1 MEPTLTPEQTKA
13 LGAFTP
19 AQITSYNRFRATG
32 FSPEKS
38 LSLVLSPTPTRRTE
52 EEKKK
57 EEDGILFGKKS
68 LLSSITDGAIDL
80 GEGFQNVANDA
91 ERFGNTQALIQS
103 PIRVLAG
110 LSRGV
115 GTVIGGVLETADDLT
130 GEVVSGALMPPLTS
144 VLQTETAQDVIGYLD
159 RVNQKGRGL
168 PGDIL
173 EILTA
178 VAGTQLLK
186 GPIRGAIA
194 EGKAVIRGA
203 GAGEGGLSS
212 FLRPVVRETAE
223 EVVENVP
230 RSADYLYHGTFVDN
244 LDGIKNN
251 GIFASPD
258 DPAYF
263 TSTLSRADQYSG
275 TDSVILRVNKNN
287 ASDFVGGSRGDDIIS
302 YDKVPPEHI
311 EISIDGGK
319 TWVDNTGKS
328 VNPAQDPTV
337 PATLTAT
344 GAIRETAEAL
354 APKLTLG
361 ERAIGI
367 TADVKGR
374 LQEAGEDLTRQYID
388 IAKTRNV
395 TDTIIDVNGNRIPAP
410 TPYGFAA
417 QRAEAAATELQRLAS
432 ETGSV
437 IGKTRERLSTYRATI
452 DQMSAIEKRLV
463 TEIESLNLTIVDG
476 KVVRTRGIQSVS
488 DGDVKAIQTI
498 YKNLKVVKESQNLT
512 DLIEF
517 RSAVDQN
524 IKFGKRASEVSDA
537 IDPLSRALR
546 GEIAEVAAKIVG
558 KTEAAEL
565 AKFSDFM
572 DALAD
577 LRSFTDRR
585 AGGEYLLRLVSS
597 GRGDE
602 ARRLVEVIREYTGID
617 LMNDATLMT
626 KVTDLIGNDT
636 QKNLFRQEITK
647 AKLDAQ
653 AVLSGSPMTMGARA
667 IERTIDWLTD
677 AEQIL
682 INASKR

>member
-1 MEPTLTPEQTKA
+1 METLTPEQTKA

-19 AQITSYNRFRATG
+19 DQVRSYNRFRATG
-32 FSPEKS
+32 FTPEKS
-38 LSLVLSPTPTRRTE
+38 LSLVLSPTPTRKTK
-52 EEKKK
+52 EEKVK

-68 LLSSITDGAIDL
+68 LLSSITDGATDL
-80 GEGFQNVANDA
+80 GQGFQNVADDA
-91 ERFGNTQALIQS
+91 EKFGTAQALLQS

-110 LSRGV
+110 LARGT
-115 GTVIGGVLETADDLT
+115 GRVIGGALETVDDLT
-130 GEVVSGALMPPLTS
+130 GEVVSGAAMPPLTS

-186 GPIRGAIA
+186 GPIA
-194 EGKAVIRGA
+194 EVKAVIRGA
-203 GAGEGGLSS
+203 GNSLDD
-212 FLRPVVRETAE
+212 FLKPVVREAAE
-223 EVVENVP
+223 DVVEVAP
-230 RSADYLYHGTFVDN
+230 
-244 LDGIKNN
+244 
-251 GIFASPD
+251 
-258 DPAYF
+258 
-263 TSTLSRADQYSG
+263 
-275 TDSVILRVNKNN
+275 
-287 ASDFVGGSRGDDIIS
+287 
-302 YDKVPPEHI
+302 
-311 EISIDGGK
+311 
-319 TWVDNTGKS
+319 
-328 VNPAQDPTV
+328 
-337 PATLTAT
+337 LTAT
-344 GAIRETAEAL
+344 GVIRETAEAL
-354 APKLTLG
+354 APKLTLK

-367 TADVKGR
+367 TPDVKGR

-395 TDTIIDVNGNRIPAP
+395 TDTIIDGSGNRIPAP

-417 QRAEAAATELQRLAS
+417 QRAEAAATELQRLVS

-437 IGKTRERLSTYRATI
+437 IGKTRERLSTYKATI
-452 DQMSAIEKRLV
+452 DQMGVIEKRLV
-463 TEIESLNLTIVDG
+463 TEVENLNLTITNG

-488 DGDVKAIQTI
+488 DGDVRAIQDI
-498 YKNLKVVKESQNLT
+498 YDNLKVVKESQKLP

-546 GEIAEVAAKIVG
+546 REVAEVAATVVG
-558 KTEAAEL
+558 KTQAAEL

-602 ARRLVEVIREYTGID
+602 ARRLVETIREYTGID

-626 KVTDLIGNDT
+626 KVTDLIGNDA
-636 QKNLFRQEITK
+636 QKNLFRQEISK

-667 IERTIDWLTD
+667 IERTIDFLTD
-677 AEQIL
+677 AEEIL
-682 INASKR
+682 INASRR